1 MKTKQGYSLCVAASV
16 AEIADSFFRPA
27 VQGLVPYEPGKPVEE
42 VQRELGLARCVKLAS
57 NEGPFGPFPAAVEAL
72 ERSVADLNRYPDGG
86 AWRLRTALAERLG
99 VSFDEVAVGSGADG
113 LIDLLSQASLDPGD
127 ELVCGWPS
135 FATYPIDAAKLGA
148 VAVKV
153 PLRGDRYDLDAMV
166 EAVTPRTRLVFVCH
180 PNNPTG
186 TMNTRAELDVFLDR
200 VPGHVLVVIDQAYRE
215 YVDDP
220 DYPDAIEEYYR
231 AGRPVAVLRTFSK
244 IYGLAGLRVGY
255 LVAPPAVVTAA
266 NKVKRAFDVSSAAQ
280 AAALAS
286 LDGVDE
292 IARRRRLNAESRDQL
307 RGILEAAGLSPA
319 GPAVGNFLYAETG
332 ADTRPLFEA
341 LLAEGVIVRPLHGFG
356 APTAIRVSCGTP
368 DENAYFAEALGRVRP
383 GASAR

>member
-1 MKTKQGYSLCVAASV
+1 MAASV

-72 ERSVADLNRYPDGG
+72 QRAVADLNRYPDGG
-86 AWRLRTALAERLG
+86 AWRLRTALAERHG
-99 VSFDEVAVGSGADG
+99 VSFEEVAVGSGADG

-127 ELVCGWPS
+127 EMVCGWPS

-148 VAVKV
+148 VPVKV
-153 PLRGDRYDLDAMV
+153 PLRDDRYDLDAML
-166 EAVTPRTRLVFVCH
+166 EAITPKTRLVFVCH

-186 TMNTRAELDVFLDR
+186 TMNTRAELDAFLDR

-220 DYPDAIEEYYR
+220 DYPDAIEDYHGT
-231 AGRPVAVLRTFSK
+231 GRPVAVLRTFSK

-255 LVAPPAVVTAA
+255 MVAPPAVVTAT

-280 AAALAS
+280 EAALAS
-286 LDGVDE
+286 LEDVDE

-307 RGILEAAGLSPA
+307 REILESAGLPPA
-319 GPAVGNFLYAETG
+319 GPAFGNFLYAETG

-368 DENAYFAEALGRVRP
+368 DENAYFAEALARARP
-383 GASAR
+383 AAAAR

>member
-1 MKTKQGYSLCVAASV
+1 VAASV

-72 ERSVADLNRYPDGG
+72 ARSVADLNRYPDGG
-86 AWRLRTALAERLG
+86 AWRLRSALAERYG
-99 VSFDEVAVGSGADG
+99 VLFEEVAVGSGADG
-113 LIDLLSQASLDPGD
+113 LIDCLSQASLDPGD
-127 ELVCGWPS
+127 EIVCGWPS
-135 FATYPIDAAKLGA
+135 FASYVVDAVKLGA
-148 VAVKV
+148 VPVKV
-153 PLRGDRYDLDAMV
+153 PLREDRYDLDAMF
-166 EAVTPRTRLVFVCH
+166 EAITPRTRLVFVCH

-186 TMNTRAELDVFLDR
+186 TTNTRAELDSFLDR

-220 DYPDAIEEYYR
+220 EYPDAIEEYYR

-244 IYGLAGLRVGY
+244 IFGLAGLRVGY
-255 LVAPPAVVTAA
+255 MIAPPAVVTAA

-280 AAALAS
+280 EAALAS
-286 LDGVDE
+286 LDDVAE
-292 IARRRRLNAESRDQL
+292 ISRRRQLNVASRDQL
-307 RGILEAAGLSPA
+307 GEILEAAGLPPA
-319 GPAVGNFLYAETG
+319 GPAFGNFLYAETG

-356 APTAIRVSCGTP
+356 APTAIRVSCGTA
-368 DENAYFAEALGRVRP
+368 DENEFFAQALARARP
-383 GASAR
+383 GAAGR